1 MDQFKPRYDRMGG
14 FAQFRIPTVITCL
27 SLMMIDVPTT
37 FPKLRWAFVEAS
49 AQWVPWVVKEAI
61 RRSGT
66 KGFPKLPFKEFNIY
80 VTTETNDDFEYVLR
94 YAGEDNVVIG
104 TDYGHTDA
112 SSEVDAIDIFR
123 ASDLVTDPVKK
134 KILDDNPRALYA
146 L

>member
-1 MDQFKPRYDRMGG
+1 
-14 FAQFRIPTVITCL
+14 
-27 SLMMIDVPTT
+27 MMSDVPKN
-37 FPKLRWAFVEAS
+37 FPELRWAFVEAS
-49 AQWVPWVVKEAI
+49 AQWVPWVVKEAV
-61 RRSGT
+61 RRSGA

-80 VTTETNDDFEYVLR
+80 VTTETNDDFDYVLR

-123 ASDLVTDPVKK
+123 TSELVADPIKK
-134 KILDDNPRALYA
+134 KILDDNPRRLYG